1 MQRGSDGRGSD
12 GRPHPAAAKKKQKV
26 KALKVKASTPP
37 KAKAKKKAPAKKLK
51 APRRSSEDVY
61 NKITGEETP
70 EQAEALIQE
79 ARDCDDFLADL
90 DNGRTSADIGNRWCD
105 LIYDKLA
112 EGGYEI
118 YQ

>member
-1 MQRGSDGRGSD
+1 M
-12 GRPHPAAAKKKQKV
+12 
-26 KALKVKASTPP
+26 
-37 KAKAKKKAPAKKLK
+37 
-51 APRRSSEDVY
+51 
-61 NKITGEETP
+61 
-70 EQAEALIQE
+70 IQE

-112 EGGYEI
+112 EGGYEV